1 MINEGVTTI
10 LDANNVS
17 AYILDFMAFLKII
30 TDIPSTYEDLAW
42 LVIKQVHTGCIRVV
56 IVADT
61 YRPVSIKMQ
70 ERDGRGRSNRII
82 INSVKSRTSC
92 DFRELLSND
101 ENKSKLIALTFE

>member
-70 ERDGRGRSNRII
+70 ETDGRGGRIASSLTQLNQEHLAI
-82 INSVKSRTSC
+82 S
-92 DFRELLSND
+92 
-101 ENKSKLIALTFE
+101 ENFCQMMKTNQS